1 MGIFATAAPYVL
13 GAMSAGGVLATNQAN
28 RGMSRE
34 QMRFQ
39 ERMSSTAAQRA
50 VKDYEAAGLNPALA
64 YDRPAS
70 SPGGASAVM
79 GDAVNSGINSAQ
91 SARQTQANLDL
102 TRASTA
108 KMTAEAEKANVE
120 AGAIS
125 GRLVLPNGTPTYADE
140 VAARRAGFIRDT
152 RFTGEFQPG
161 QRRQQTLQNLL
172 LELSVPTARN
182 EARYSERMGLF
193 RPALGDITTS
203 ARALEALRRTIM
215 PR

>member
-1 MGIFATAAPYVL
+1 MPLTAAAPYIL
-13 GAMSAGGVLATNQAN
+13 GAMGVGGQLFTNNAN
-28 RGMSRE
+28 RGMARE

-50 VKDYEAAGLNPALA
+50 VKDYTAAGLNPALA

-70 SPGGASAVM
+70 SPGGASATM
-79 GDAVNSGINSAQ
+79 GDPVSSGINSAQ
-91 SARQTQANLDL
+91 SARSVQAQLDL
-102 TRASTA
+102 TRATTA

-140 VAARRAGFIRDT
+140 VAASRVAKLRDLK
-152 RFTGEFQPG
+152 FTGEFQPG

-203 ARALEALRRTIM
+203 ARALEALRRTLM